1 MAIATTFIVV
11 LLRGHA
17 TVVVVPAPGLQRVPV
32 LTWPRMRLAVSVVLG
47 VGRLEPCHLR
57 SKITKPCLLTM
68 G

>member
-17 TVVVVPAPGLQRVPV
+17 AVVVVPAPSLQCVPV

-47 VGRLEPCHLR
+47 VGRLEPRHGDQVCGH
-57 SKITKPCLLTM
+57 
-68 G
+68 